1 MLDLE
6 QMVLFGIAAA
16 SLLEETLEHMQ
27 TTFPPAQIHGADQML
42 HVTTHDGGQ
51 VGAGFGPNGKPV
63 IAATTPPLGKMNAR
77 VGIVAGEGTVG
88 VIGKLDF

>member
-1 MLDLE
+1 
-6 QMVLFGIAAA
+6 
-16 SLLEETLEHMQ
+16 
-27 TTFPPAQIHGADQML
+27 ML